1 MFDESFSLL
10 VEDIEPIKEMLSGG
24 YPVQI
29 NINDYL
35 YIVLAIDEETSEIE
49 LEPIGFP
56 PTYH

>member
-24 YPVQI
+24 EPVQI

-35 YIVLAIDEETSEIE
+35 YIVLAIDEEASEIE

>member
-29 NINDYL
+29 NINNYL
-35 YIVLAIDEETSEIE
+35 YVVLAIDEANRELE
-49 LEPIGFP
+49 LEPIDCP